1 MGEGGRWT
9 FWWEGM
15 VGVVGGI
22 DWGGI
27 GSEGRGSLRHE
38 AIISDYNMLGKV
50 ELNPVRQHTV

>member
-1 MGEGGRWT
+1 
-9 FWWEGM
+9 M

-27 GSEGRGSLRHE
+27 GGEGRGSLRHE